1 MYASAYEEA
10 NDAMGESMGDS
21 VYEDSNEELNEEF
34 FDDAEVAIR
43 ELSESLGIDSSAEPS
58 SATTVFTVQ
67 CPQFSMDAPFDDVV
81 CKLTMTAIRIELSDR
96 LDVSWSDAR
105 CIYGFD
111 DDHELVLHLS
121 SVGADDRCGVVL
133 RDDLSLI
140 HISEPTRPY

>member
-43 ELSESLGIDSSAEPS
+43 ELSESLGIDSSSAGPS

-81 CKLTMTAIRIELSDR
+81 CKLTMTAIRIELAER
-96 LDVSWSDAR
+96 LNVSW
-105 CIYGFD
+105 
-111 DDHELVLHLS
+111 E
-121 SVGADDRCGVVL
+121 
-133 RDDLSLI
+133 
-140 HISEPTRPY
+140 